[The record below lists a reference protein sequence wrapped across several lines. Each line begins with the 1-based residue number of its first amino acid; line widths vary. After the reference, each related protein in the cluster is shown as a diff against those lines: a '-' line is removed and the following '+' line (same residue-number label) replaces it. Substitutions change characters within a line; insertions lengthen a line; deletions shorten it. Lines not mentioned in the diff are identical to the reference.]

1 MALQVASATPRR
13 SARSRARCRQ
23 RPSTRPPPAAG
34 HGPPYGLAPRPGAAV
49 GKWPGL
55 RPVHS
60 PITAPVAMARASSR
74 PRPADRIGS
83 GLLRRGPR
91 WGTGVERHPAPEA
104 TAGQEASFPT
114 VQVLRPFPSTP
125 KMPLRRWRCFR
136 MAPGQTAPIRNCL
149 GVDKVS
155 RARAGADAQGGT
167 QSRAG

>member
-1 MALQVASATPRR
+1 MTFCQIP
-13 SARSRARCRQ
+13 ARCRQ
-23 RPSTRPPPAAG
+23 RQVTRPPPTAG
-34 HGPPYGLAPRPGAAV
+34 HGPPYGLALRPGADL
-49 GKWPGL
+49 GKWSGL
-55 RPVHS
+55 RPAHS

-74 PRPADRIGS
+74 LRPSDRIGS

-91 WGTGVERHPAPEA
+91 WGTGVERHPAPEW

-125 KMPLRRWRCFR
+125 KMPLGHWRSFR
-136 MAPGQTAPIRNCL
+136 MAPGQNAPIPNCL

-167 QSRAG
+167 QSRAE